1 MSGGLVVLGWPQVGL
16 AFVMV
21 LVVLLLMV
29 ATRVGR
35 RGEMLWACLRMTVQL
50 VLVGLVLGWVFAHP
64 SWWLTGLIFALM
76 QVFAVATILGKFRGR
91 LSRALR
97 RVVVLASTAGTTGAV
112 AWFLF
117 VVVGLG
123 PWYEP
128 RYVIPIAGMLIG
140 NSMTG
145 ITLGLKALVDGMR
158 ENRDAI
164 EDALGL
170 GAAPRAAIAPLV
182 RSAFESAL
190 MPTINS
196 MLGTGIVFLPGM
208 MTGQILAGV
217 DPMTAIGYQ
226 IAILLGIV
234 GAVGTTVFLAL
245 VLGART
251 YFDARDRLRDDRIR

>member
-1 MSGGLVVLGWPQVGL
+1 MTEGLVVLGWPQVGL
-16 AFVMV
+16 AFVLV
-21 LVVLLLMV
+21 LLVLLLMV
-29 ATRVGR
+29 LTRVGR
-35 RGEMLWACLRMTVQL
+35 KGELLWACARMTVQL
-50 VLVGLVLGWVFAHP
+50 ALVGLVLGWVFAHP
-64 SWWLTGLIFALM
+64 AWWITVGVLALM

-91 LSRALR
+91 LSSAMR
-97 RVVVLASTAGTTGAV
+97 RVVVVSSVAGTTAAL
-112 AWFLF
+112 AWFLL
-117 VVVGLG
+117 VVVGLS
-123 PWYEP
+123 PWYDP

-145 ITLGLKALVDGMR
+145 ITLGLATLVDGMR
-158 ENRDAI
+158 DRRAEI

-170 GAAPRAAIAPLV
+170 GATPQRAVDPLV
-182 RSAFESAL
+182 RAAFESAL

-217 DPMTAIGYQ
+217 DPGTAIGYQ

-251 YFDARDRLRDDRIR
+251 YFDPRARLRPARTG